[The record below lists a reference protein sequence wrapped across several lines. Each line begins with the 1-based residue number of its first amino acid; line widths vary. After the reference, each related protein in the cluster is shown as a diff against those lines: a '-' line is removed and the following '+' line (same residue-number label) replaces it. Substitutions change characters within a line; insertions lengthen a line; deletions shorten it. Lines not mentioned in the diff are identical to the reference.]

1 MDFLGLK
8 KEGSMKRLV
17 VADDHSVVREALC
30 SMLEGRGDYQV
41 VGQASDG
48 EELLGVL
55 EGQCPDLL
63 ILDVQMPK
71 LNGLEALER
80 LKADGSALPV
90 LVLSADETPDNI
102 RAVFKAG
109 AKGFMPKNAKLDEL
123 LFAISSVLDGRTYI
137 SPTNTQSLLEGSS
150 QSTPDL
156 SKHLTKR
163 EIEILAYLADGKPN
177 REIGKTLH
185 ISTRTVDTHRSNI
198 LKKLKLRTNAELVKV
213 ALNNGLIKL

>member
-1 MDFLGLK
+1 
-8 KEGSMKRLV
+8 MKRLV

-30 SMLEGRGDYQV
+30 SMLAGRGDYEV
-41 VGQASDG
+41 VGQAADG

-55 EGQCPDLL
+55 EGQSPDLL

-71 LNGLEALER
+71 LNGLQALEK
-80 LKADGSALPV
+80 LKSDGSSIPV

-109 AKGFMPKNAKLDEL
+109 AKGFMPKNAKLEEL

-137 SPTNTQSLLEGSS
+137 SPTNTQSLLEEPS
-150 QSTPDL
+150 QPTPDL
-156 SKHLTKR
+156 SKYLTKR

-177 REIGKTLH
+177 REIGKMLH

-213 ALNNGLIKL
+213 AIHNGLIKV